1 VTTKAS
7 GGSGPTGGATGRGRV
22 RAVTER
28 ATVTPLEL
36 FFDLVFV
43 FALTQV
49 TALMADQ
56 PSGEGVLR
64 GMLIL
69 SVLWW
74 CWVGYAWLGN
84 VVRADEG
91 IIRIAMFGAMAAMFV
106 LALTIPESFDDLPGG
121 LPGPVVFAAGYFVV
135 RLAHLGLFLAISRHD
150 PGLRRQVLRFTPSVI
165 LGTGFLLIAS
175 QLNGSAQTAMWA
187 IALVADYLGTMLAGA
202 SGWRVNSARHF
213 AERHGLIIIVALG
226 ESIVSIGIGVTEL
239 PISWPIVVASGLG
252 LALCAGLWWSYF
264 DVAALDSEHALAAAD
279 GERRARMARDG
290 DSYLH
295 LPMIAGIILLSLGL
309 KKILGYV
316 GGDEGHSWAD
326 PLYGVPLVALYGGVA
341 LFLLAHVAFRWRT
354 TGIVEWPRLVA
365 VVVLLAVIPAVAS
378 LASLVTLAILAGLVA
393 AVVCFEAMRYA
404 EARDSIRHHE
414 HSEHTE

>member
-1 VTTKAS
+1 MQAI
-7 GGSGPTGGATGRGRV
+7 
-22 RAVTER
+22 TER

-56 PSGEGVLR
+56 PSAVGVVR

-91 IIRIAMFGAMAAMFV
+91 VIRLAMFGAMAAMFV
-106 LALTIPESFDDLPGG
+106 IALTIPESFDDLPGG
-121 LPGPVVFAAGYFVV
+121 LPGPVVFAVGYFVV
-135 RLAHLGLFLAISRHD
+135 RVAHLLLFLAVSRDD
-150 PGLRRQVLRFTPSVI
+150 PQLRRQVLRFAPSVV
-165 LGTGFLLIAS
+165 LGTSFLLIAS
-175 QLNGSAQTAMWA
+175 QLDGPAQTALWA
-187 IALVADYLGTMLAGA
+187 TALVTDYVGTMLAGA

-239 PISWPIVVASGLG
+239 PISWPIVVASALG
-252 LALCAGLWWSYF
+252 LALSAGLWWAYF

-279 GERRARMARDG
+279 GERRARLARDG
-290 DSYLH
+290 YSYLH

-309 KKILGYV
+309 KKVLGYV
-316 GGDEGHSWAD
+316 GGDDGHSWVD
-326 PLYGVPLVALYGGVA
+326 PLYGVPLAALYGGVA
-341 LFLLAHVAFRWRT
+341 LFLLAHIGFRLRT
-354 TGIVEWPRLVA
+354 TGVLEWPRLVA
-365 VVVLLAVIPAVAS
+365 VVLLLVAIPAVAA
-378 LASLVTLAILAGLVA
+378 LPSLVTLAVLTALVA
-393 AVVCFEAMRYA
+393 ALVCFETFRYA
-404 EARDSIRHHE
+404 EKRDKVRGHE
-414 HSEHTE
+414 DE

>member
-1 VTTKAS
+1 MTATAG
-7 GGSGPTGGATGRGRV
+7 GGSGRARMQ
-22 RAVTER
+22 AVTER

-91 IIRIAMFGAMAAMFV
+91 VIRLAMFGAMGAMFV

-121 LPGPVVFAAGYFVV
+121 LSGPVVFAAGYFVV
-135 RLAHLGLFLAISRHD
+135 RLAHLGLFLAISRGD
-150 PGLRRQVLRFTPSVI
+150 PVLRRQVLKFAPSVI
-165 LGTGFLLIAS
+165 LGTSFLLVAS
-175 QLNGSAQTAMWA
+175 QLEGVAQTAMWA
-187 IALVADYLGTMLAGA
+187 TALLADYVGTQLAGA
-202 SGWRVNSARHF
+202 SGWRVNSAGHF

-239 PISWPIVVASGLG
+239 PISWPIVFASALG
-252 LALCAGLWWSYF
+252 LTLSAGLWWAYF
-264 DVAALDSEHALAAAD
+264 DVASLHCEHALAAAD
-279 GERRARMARDG
+279 GEQRARLARDG
-290 DSYLH
+290 YSYLH
-295 LPMIAGIILLSLGL
+295 LPMIAGIILMSLGL
-309 KKILGYV
+309 KKVLGYV
-316 GGDEGHSWAD
+316 GGDDGHSWAD
-326 PLYGVPLVALYGGVA
+326 PLYGVPLFALYGGVA
-341 LFLLAHVAFRWRT
+341 LFLLGHIGFRLRI
-354 TGIVEWPRLVA
+354 TGIVESPRLITVGI
-365 VVVLLAVIPAVAS
+365 LLAAIPAVAA
-378 LASLVTLAILAGLVA
+378 LPSLVTLAVLTAVVA
-393 AVVCFEAMRYA
+393 ALVGFETLRYA
-404 EARDSIRHHE
+404 EERRRLRNHE
-414 HSEHTE
+414 VTGSTT

>member
-1 VTTKAS
+1 M
-7 GGSGPTGGATGRGRV
+7 

-28 ATVTPLEL
+28 ATVTRLEL

-56 PSGEGVLR
+56 PSAVGVLR

-91 IIRIAMFGAMAAMFV
+91 VIRLAMFGAMAAMFV
-106 LALTIPESFDDLPGG
+106 LALTIPESFDDLSGG

-135 RLAHLGLFLAISRHD
+135 RVAHLLLFLAISRND
-150 PGLRRQVLRFTPSVI
+150 PALRRQVLRFAPSVI
-165 LGTGFLLIAS
+165 LGTSFLLIAS
-175 QLNGSAQTAMWA
+175 QLDGPAQTAMWA
-187 IALVADYLGTMLAGA
+187 TALVADYLGTMLAGA
-202 SGWRVNSARHF
+202 SGWRVNSAGHF

-239 PISWPIVVASGLG
+239 PISWPIVFASALG
-252 LALCAGLWWSYF
+252 LALSAGLWWAYF
-264 DVAALDSEHALAAAD
+264 DVAALDSEHALAAAE
-279 GERRARMARDG
+279 GEKRARLARDG
-290 DSYLH
+290 YSYLH

-309 KKILGYV
+309 KKVLGYV
-316 GGDEGHSWAD
+316 GGDDGHSWVD
-326 PLYGVPLVALYGGVA
+326 PLYGVPLIALYGGVA
-341 LFLLAHVAFRWRT
+341 LFLLAHTGFRLRT
-354 TGIVEWPRLVA
+354 TGVVEWPRLVA
-365 VVVLLAVIPAVAS
+365 VLVLLAAMPAVAS
-378 LASLVTLAILAGLVA
+378 LPSLVTLAVLTALVA
-393 AVVCFEAMRYA
+393 ALVGFESLRYPEQRNRVRGHENTPTA
-404 EARDSIRHHE
+404 E
-414 HSEHTE
+414 

>member
-1 VTTKAS
+1 MTTTA
-7 GGSGPTGGATGRGRV
+7 GGGTGRARM

-28 ATVTPLEL
+28 ATVTRLEL

-91 IIRIAMFGAMAAMFV
+91 VIRLAMFGAMAAMFV

-135 RLAHLGLFLAISRHD
+135 RVAHLLLFLAISRND
-150 PGLRRQVLRFTPSVI
+150 PALRRQVLRFAPSVI
-165 LGTGFLLIAS
+165 LGTSFLLIAS
-175 QLNGSAQTAMWA
+175 QLDGPAQTAMWA
-187 IALVADYLGTMLAGA
+187 TALVADYLGTRLAGA
-202 SGWRVNSARHF
+202 SGWRVNSAGHF

-239 PISWPIVVASGLG
+239 PISWPIVFASALG
-252 LALCAGLWWSYF
+252 LALSAGLWWAYF
-264 DVAALDSEHALAAAD
+264 DVAALDSEHALAAAE
-279 GERRARMARDG
+279 GEKRARLARDG
-290 DSYLH
+290 YSYLH

-309 KKILGYV
+309 KKVLGYV
-316 GGDEGHSWAD
+316 GGDDGHSWVD
-326 PLYGVPLVALYGGVA
+326 PLYGVPLIALYGGVA
-341 LFLLAHVAFRWRT
+341 LFLLAHICFRLRT

-365 VVVLLAVIPAVAS
+365 VAVLLAVIPAVAN
-378 LASLVTLAILAGLVA
+378 LPSLVTLAALSVLVA
-393 AVVCFEAMRYA
+393 ALVGFETLRYA
-404 EARDSIRHHE
+404 EERNRLRHHE
-414 HSEHTE
+414 SSEPTETSE

>member
-1 VTTKAS
+1 MTTTA
-7 GGSGPTGGATGRGRV
+7 GGGTGRARMH
-22 RAVTER
+22 AVTER

-56 PSGEGVLR
+56 PSAVGVLR

-91 IIRIAMFGAMAAMFV
+91 VIRLAMFGAMAAMFV

-135 RLAHLGLFLAISRHD
+135 RVAHLLLFLAISRND
-150 PGLRRQVLRFTPSVI
+150 PALRRQVLRFAPSVI
-165 LGTGFLLIAS
+165 LGTSFLLIAS
-175 QLNGSAQTAMWA
+175 QLDGPAQTAMWA
-187 IALVADYLGTMLAGA
+187 TALVADYLGTMLAGA
-202 SGWRVNSARHF
+202 SGWRVNSAGHF

-239 PISWPIVVASGLG
+239 PISWPIVLASALG
-252 LALCAGLWWSYF
+252 LALSAGLWWAYF
-264 DVAALDSEHALAAAD
+264 DVAALDSEHALAAAE
-279 GERRARMARDG
+279 GEKRARLARDG
-290 DSYLH
+290 YSYLH

-309 KKILGYV
+309 KKVLGYV
-316 GGDEGHSWAD
+316 GGDDGHSWVD
-326 PLYGVPLVALYGGVA
+326 PLYGVPLIALYGGVA
-341 LFLLAHVAFRWRT
+341 LFLLAHTGFRLRT
-354 TGIVEWPRLVA
+354 TGVVEWPRLVA
-365 VVVLLAVIPAVAS
+365 VLVLLAAMPAVAS
-378 LASLVTLAILAGLVA
+378 LPSLVTLAVLTALVVA
-393 AVVCFEAMRYA
+393 LVGFESLRYPEQRNRVRGHEETPTA
-404 EARDSIRHHE
+404 E
-414 HSEHTE
+414 

>member
-1 VTTKAS
+1 MH
-7 GGSGPTGGATGRGRV
+7 
-22 RAVTER
+22 AVTER

-49 TALMADQ
+49 TALMAAQ
-56 PSGEGVLR
+56 PSAVGVLR

-91 IIRIAMFGAMAAMFV
+91 VIRLAMFGAMAAMFV

-135 RLAHLGLFLAISRHD
+135 RVAHLLLFLAISRND
-150 PGLRRQVLRFTPSVI
+150 PALRRQVLRFAPSVI
-165 LGTGFLLIAS
+165 LGTSFLLIAS
-175 QLNGSAQTAMWA
+175 QLDGPAQTAMWA
-187 IALVADYLGTMLAGA
+187 TALVADYLGTMLAGA
-202 SGWRVNSARHF
+202 SGWRVNSAGHF

-239 PISWPIVVASGLG
+239 PISWPIVFASALG
-252 LALCAGLWWSYF
+252 LALSAGLWWAYF
-264 DVAALDSEHALAAAD
+264 DVAALDSEHALAAAE
-279 GERRARMARDG
+279 GERRARLARDG
-290 DSYLH
+290 YSYLH

-309 KKILGYV
+309 KKVLGYV
-316 GGDEGHSWAD
+316 GGDDGHSWVD
-326 PLYGVPLVALYGGVA
+326 PLYGVPLIALYGGVA
-341 LFLLAHVAFRWRT
+341 LFLLAHTGFRLRT
-354 TGIVEWPRLVA
+354 TGVVEWPRLVA
-365 VVVLLAVIPAVAS
+365 VLVLLAAMPAVAS
-378 LASLVTLAILAGLVA
+378 LPSLVTLAVLTALVA
-393 AVVCFEAMRYA
+393 ALVGFESLRYPEQRNRVRGHEETPTA
-404 EARDSIRHHE
+404 E
-414 HSEHTE
+414 

>member
-1 VTTKAS
+1 MQAI
-7 GGSGPTGGATGRGRV
+7 
-22 RAVTER
+22 TER

-91 IIRIAMFGAMAAMFV
+91 VIRLAMFGAMAAMFV
-106 LALTIPESFDDLPGG
+106 LALTIPESFDDLTGG
-121 LPGPVVFAAGYFVV
+121 LPGPVVFAVGYFVV
-135 RLAHLGLFLAISRHD
+135 RAAHLLLFLAVSRDD
-150 PGLRRQVLRFTPSVI
+150 PGLRRQVLRFAPSVV
-165 LGTGFLLIAS
+165 LGTSFLLIAS
-175 QLNGSAQTAMWA
+175 QLDGVAQTALWA
-187 IALVADYLGTMLAGA
+187 TALVADYVGTMLAGA
-202 SGWRVNSARHF
+202 SGWRVNSAGHF
-213 AERHGLIIIVALG
+213 AERHGLIVIVALG

-239 PISWPIVVASGLG
+239 PISWPIVIASALG
-252 LALCAGLWWSYF
+252 LALSAGLWWAYF

-279 GERRARMARDG
+279 GEKRARLARDG
-290 DSYLH
+290 YSYLH

-309 KKILGYV
+309 KKVLGYV
-316 GGDEGHSWAD
+316 GGDDGHSWAD
-326 PLYGVPLVALYGGVA
+326 PLYGVPLAALYGGVA
-341 LFLLAHVAFRWRT
+341 LFLLAHIGFRLRT

-365 VVVLLAVIPAVAS
+365 VLLLLAAIPAVVA
-378 LASLVTLAILAGLVA
+378 LPSLVTLAVLTALVA
-393 AVVCFEAMRYA
+393 ALVCFETLRYGDK
-404 EARDSIRHHE
+404 RDKVRGNADSPDPR
-414 HSEHTE
+414 

>member
-1 VTTKAS
+1 M
-7 GGSGPTGGATGRGRV
+7 

-28 ATVTPLEL
+28 ATVTRLEL

-91 IIRIAMFGAMAAMFV
+91 VIRLAMFGAMAAMFV

-135 RLAHLGLFLAISRHD
+135 RVAHLLLFLAISRND
-150 PGLRRQVLRFTPSVI
+150 PALRRQVLRFAPSVI
-165 LGTGFLLIAS
+165 LGTSFLLIAS
-175 QLNGSAQTAMWA
+175 QLDGPAQTAMWA
-187 IALVADYLGTMLAGA
+187 TALVADYLGTRLAGA
-202 SGWRVNSARHF
+202 SGWRVNSAGHF

-239 PISWPIVVASGLG
+239 PISWPIVFAAALG
-252 LALCAGLWWSYF
+252 LALSAGLWWAYF
-264 DVAALDSEHALAAAD
+264 DVAALDSEHALAAAE
-279 GERRARMARDG
+279 GEKRARLARDG
-290 DSYLH
+290 YSYLH

-309 KKILGYV
+309 KKVLGYV
-316 GGDEGHSWAD
+316 GGDDGHSWVD
-326 PLYGVPLVALYGGVA
+326 PLYGVPLIALYGGVA
-341 LFLLAHVAFRWRT
+341 LFLLAHTGFRLRT
-354 TGIVEWPRLVA
+354 TGVVEWPRLVA
-365 VVVLLAVIPAVAS
+365 VLVLLAAMPAVAS
-378 LASLVTLAILAGLVA
+378 LPSLVTLAVLTALVA
-393 AVVCFEAMRYA
+393 ALVGFESLRYPEQRNRVRAHEETPTA
-404 EARDSIRHHE
+404 E
-414 HSEHTE
+414 

>member
-1 VTTKAS
+1 MTTTA
-7 GGSGPTGGATGRGRV
+7 GGGTGRARM

-28 ATVTPLEL
+28 ATVTRLEL

-91 IIRIAMFGAMAAMFV
+91 VIRLAMFGAMAAMFV
-106 LALTIPESFDDLPGG
+106 LALSIPESFDDLPGG

-135 RLAHLGLFLAISRHD
+135 RVAHLLLFLAISRND
-150 PGLRRQVLRFTPSVI
+150 PALRRQVLRFAPSVI
-165 LGTGFLLIAS
+165 LGTSFLLIAS
-175 QLNGSAQTAMWA
+175 QLDGPAQTAMWA
-187 IALVADYLGTMLAGA
+187 TALVADYLGTRLAGA
-202 SGWRVNSARHF
+202 SGWRVNSAEHF

-239 PISWPIVVASGLG
+239 PISWPIVFASALG
-252 LALCAGLWWSYF
+252 LALSAGLWWAYF
-264 DVAALDSEHALAAAD
+264 DVAALDSEHALAAAE
-279 GERRARMARDG
+279 GEKRARLARDG
-290 DSYLH
+290 YSYLH

-309 KKILGYV
+309 KKVLGYV
-316 GGDEGHSWAD
+316 GGDDGHSWVD
-326 PLYGVPLVALYGGVA
+326 PLYGVPLIALYGGVA
-341 LFLLAHVAFRWRT
+341 LFLLAHTGFRLRT
-354 TGIVEWPRLVA
+354 TGVVEWPRLVA
-365 VVVLLAVIPAVAS
+365 VLVLLAAMPAVAS
-378 LASLVTLAILAGLVA
+378 LPSLVTLAVLTALVA
-393 AVVCFEAMRYA
+393 ALVGFESLRYPEQRNRVRGHEETPTA
-404 EARDSIRHHE
+404 E
-414 HSEHTE
+414 

>member
-1 VTTKAS
+1 MH
-7 GGSGPTGGATGRGRV
+7 
-22 RAVTER
+22 AVTER

-56 PSGEGVLR
+56 PSAVGVLR

-91 IIRIAMFGAMAAMFV
+91 VIRLAMFGAMAAMFV

-135 RLAHLGLFLAISRHD
+135 RVAHLLLFLAISRND
-150 PGLRRQVLRFTPSVI
+150 PALRRQVLRFAPSVI
-165 LGTGFLLIAS
+165 LGTSFLLIAS
-175 QLNGSAQTAMWA
+175 QLDGPAQTAMWA
-187 IALVADYLGTMLAGA
+187 TALVADYLGTMLAGA
-202 SGWRVNSARHF
+202 SGWRVNSAGHF

-239 PISWPIVVASGLG
+239 PISWPIVLASALG
-252 LALCAGLWWSYF
+252 LALSAGLWWAYF
-264 DVAALDSEHALAAAD
+264 DVAALDSEHALAAAE
-279 GERRARMARDG
+279 GEKRARLARDG
-290 DSYLH
+290 YSYLH

-309 KKILGYV
+309 KKVLGYV
-316 GGDEGHSWAD
+316 GGDDGHSWVD
-326 PLYGVPLVALYGGVA
+326 PLYGVPLIALYGGVA
-341 LFLLAHVAFRWRT
+341 LFLLAHTGFRLRT
-354 TGIVEWPRLVA
+354 TGVVEWPRLVA
-365 VVVLLAVIPAVAS
+365 VLVLLAAMPAVAS
-378 LASLVTLAILAGLVA
+378 LPSLVTLAVLTALVA
-393 AVVCFEAMRYA
+393 ALVGFESLRYPGQRNRVRGHEETPTA
-404 EARDSIRHHE
+404 E
-414 HSEHTE
+414 

>member
-1 VTTKAS
+1 VQ
-7 GGSGPTGGATGRGRV
+7 
-22 RAVTER
+22 AVTER

-69 SVLWW
+69 AVLWW

-91 IIRIAMFGAMAAMFV
+91 VIRLAMFGAMAAMFII
-106 LALTIPESFDDLPGG
+106 ALSIPESFDDLPGG

-135 RLAHLGLFLAISRHD
+135 RVAHLCLFLSISRGD
-150 PGLRRQVLRFTPSVI
+150 PALRRQVLRFAPSVI
-165 LGTGFLLIAS
+165 LGTSFLLIAS
-175 QLNGSAQTAMWA
+175 QLDGPAQTAMWGV
-187 IALVADYLGTMLAGA
+187 ALLADYLGTMLAGA

-226 ESIVSIGIGVTEL
+226 ESIVSIGIGVAEL
-239 PISWPIVVASGLG
+239 PISWPIVLASALG
-252 LALCAGLWWSYF
+252 LALSAGLWWAYF

-279 GERRARMARDG
+279 GEQRARLARDG
-290 DSYLH
+290 YSYLH

-309 KKILGYV
+309 KKVLGYV
-316 GGDEGHSWAD
+316 GGDDGHTWAD

-341 LFLLAHVAFRWRT
+341 LFLLAHVGFRLRT
-354 TGIVEWPRLVA
+354 TGAVEWPRLVA
-365 VVVLLAVIPAVAS
+365 VLIVLAAIPAVAN
-378 LASLVTLAILAGLVA
+378 LASLVTLAVLTALVA
-393 AVVCFEAMRYA
+393 TLVGFETLRYA
-404 EARDSIRHHE
+404 EARDKVRNHE
-414 HSEHTE
+414 GDHAGT

>member
-1 VTTKAS
+1 MTTTA
-7 GGSGPTGGATGRGRV
+7 GGGTGRARMH
-22 RAVTER
+22 AVTER

-49 TALMADQ
+49 TALMAAQ
-56 PSGEGVLR
+56 PSAVGVLR

-91 IIRIAMFGAMAAMFV
+91 VIRLAMFGAMAAMFV

-135 RLAHLGLFLAISRHD
+135 RVAHLLLFLAISRND
-150 PGLRRQVLRFTPSVI
+150 PALRRQVLRFAPSVI
-165 LGTGFLLIAS
+165 LGTSFLLIAS
-175 QLNGSAQTAMWA
+175 QLDGPAQTAMWA
-187 IALVADYLGTMLAGA
+187 TALVADYLGTMLAGA
-202 SGWRVNSARHF
+202 SGWRVNSAGHF

-239 PISWPIVVASGLG
+239 PISWPIVFASALG
-252 LALCAGLWWSYF
+252 LALSAGLWWAYF
-264 DVAALDSEHALAAAD
+264 DVAALDSEHALAAAE
-279 GERRARMARDG
+279 GERRARLARDG
-290 DSYLH
+290 YSYLH

-309 KKILGYV
+309 KKVLGYV
-316 GGDEGHSWAD
+316 GGDDGHSWVD
-326 PLYGVPLVALYGGVA
+326 PLYGVPLIALYGGVA
-341 LFLLAHVAFRWRT
+341 LFLLAHTGFRLRT
-354 TGIVEWPRLVA
+354 TGVVEWPRLVA
-365 VVVLLAVIPAVAS
+365 VLVLLAAMPAVAS
-378 LASLVTLAILAGLVA
+378 LPSLVTLAVLTALVA
-393 AVVCFEAMRYA
+393 ALVGFESLRYPEQRNRVRGHEETPTA
-404 EARDSIRHHE
+404 E
-414 HSEHTE
+414 

>member
-1 VTTKAS
+1 M
-7 GGSGPTGGATGRGRV
+7 

-28 ATVTPLEL
+28 ATVTRLEL

-56 PSGEGVLR
+56 PSAVGVLR

-91 IIRIAMFGAMAAMFV
+91 VIRLAMFGAMAAMFV

-135 RLAHLGLFLAISRHD
+135 RVAHLLLFLAISRND
-150 PGLRRQVLRFTPSVI
+150 PALRRQVLRFAPSVI
-165 LGTGFLLIAS
+165 LGTSFLLIAS
-175 QLNGSAQTAMWA
+175 QLDGPAQTAMWA
-187 IALVADYLGTMLAGA
+187 TALVADYLGTRLAGA
-202 SGWRVNSARHF
+202 SGWRVNSAGHF

-239 PISWPIVVASGLG
+239 PISWPIVFASALG
-252 LALCAGLWWSYF
+252 LALSAGLWWAYF
-264 DVAALDSEHALAAAD
+264 DVAALDSEHALAAAE
-279 GERRARMARDG
+279 GEKRARLARDG
-290 DSYLH
+290 YSYLH

-309 KKILGYV
+309 KKVLGYV
-316 GGDEGHSWAD
+316 GGDDGHSWVD
-326 PLYGVPLVALYGGVA
+326 PLYGVPLIALYGGVA
-341 LFLLAHVAFRWRT
+341 LFLLAHTGFRLRT
-354 TGIVEWPRLVA
+354 TGVVEWPRLVA
-365 VVVLLAVIPAVAS
+365 VLVLLAAMPAVAS
-378 LASLVTLAILAGLVA
+378 LPSLVTLAVLTALVA
-393 AVVCFEAMRYA
+393 ALVGFESLRYPEQRNRVRAHEETPTA
-404 EARDSIRHHE
+404 E
-414 HSEHTE
+414 

>member
-1 VTTKAS
+1 MTTTA
-7 GGSGPTGGATGRGRV
+7 GGGTGRARM

-28 ATVTPLEL
+28 ATVTRLEL

-91 IIRIAMFGAMAAMFV
+91 VIRLAMFGAMAAMFV
-106 LALTIPESFDDLPGG
+106 LALSIPESFDDLPGG

-135 RLAHLGLFLAISRHD
+135 RVAHLLLFLAISRND
-150 PGLRRQVLRFTPSVI
+150 PALRRQVLRFAPSVI
-165 LGTGFLLIAS
+165 LGTSFLLIAS
-175 QLNGSAQTAMWA
+175 QLDGPAQTAMWA
-187 IALVADYLGTMLAGA
+187 TALVADYLGTRLAGA
-202 SGWRVNSARHF
+202 SGWRVNSAGHF

-239 PISWPIVVASGLG
+239 PISWPIVFASALG
-252 LALCAGLWWSYF
+252 LALSAGLWWAYF
-264 DVAALDSEHALAAAD
+264 DVAALDSEHALAAAE
-279 GERRARMARDG
+279 GEKRARLARDG
-290 DSYLH
+290 YSYLH

-309 KKILGYV
+309 KKVLGYV
-316 GGDEGHSWAD
+316 GGDDGHSWVD
-326 PLYGVPLVALYGGVA
+326 PLYGVPLIALYGGVA
-341 LFLLAHVAFRWRT
+341 LFLLAHICFRLRT

-365 VVVLLAVIPAVAS
+365 VAVLLAVIPAVAN
-378 LASLVTLAILAGLVA
+378 LPSLVTLAALSVLVA
-393 AVVCFEAMRYA
+393 ALVGFETLRYA
-404 EARDSIRHHE
+404 EERNRLRHHE
-414 HSEHTE
+414 SSEPTETSE

>member
-1 VTTKAS
+1 MQAI
-7 GGSGPTGGATGRGRV
+7 
-22 RAVTER
+22 TER

-56 PSGEGVLR
+56 PSAVGVVR

-91 IIRIAMFGAMAAMFV
+91 VIRLAMFGAMAAMFV
-106 LALTIPESFDDLPGG
+106 IALTIPESFDDLPGG
-121 LPGPVVFAAGYFVV
+121 LPGPVVFAVGYFVV
-135 RLAHLGLFLAISRHD
+135 RVAHLLLFLAVSRD
-150 PGLRRQVLRFTPSVI
+150 NPQLRRQVLRFAPSVV
-165 LGTGFLLIAS
+165 LGTSFLLIAS
-175 QLNGSAQTAMWA
+175 QLDGPAQTALWA
-187 IALVADYLGTMLAGA
+187 TALVADYVGTMLAGA
-202 SGWRVNSARHF
+202 SGWRVNSAGHF

-239 PISWPIVVASGLG
+239 PISWPIVVASALG
-252 LALCAGLWWSYF
+252 LALSAGLWWAYF

-279 GERRARMARDG
+279 GERRARLARDG
-290 DSYLH
+290 YSYLH

-309 KKILGYV
+309 KKVLGYV
-316 GGDEGHSWAD
+316 GGDDGHSWVD
-326 PLYGVPLVALYGGVA
+326 PLYGVPLAALYGGVA
-341 LFLLAHVAFRWRT
+341 LFLLAHIGFRLRT
-354 TGIVEWPRLVA
+354 TGVVEWPRLVA
-365 VVVLLAVIPAVAS
+365 VVLLLVAIPAVAA
-378 LASLVTLAILAGLVA
+378 LPSLVTLAVLTALVA
-393 AVVCFEAMRYA
+393 ALVCFETFRYA
-404 EARDSIRHHE
+404 EKRDKVRGHE
-414 HSEHTE
+414 DE

>member
-1 VTTKAS
+1 MQAI
-7 GGSGPTGGATGRGRV
+7 
-22 RAVTER
+22 TER

-56 PSGEGVLR
+56 PSAVGVVR

-91 IIRIAMFGAMAAMFV
+91 VIRLAMFGAMAAMFV
-106 LALTIPESFDDLPGG
+106 IALTIPESFDDLPGG
-121 LPGPVVFAAGYFVV
+121 LPGPVVFAVGYFVV
-135 RLAHLGLFLAISRHD
+135 RVAHLLLFLAVSRDD
-150 PGLRRQVLRFTPSVI
+150 PQLRRQVLRFAPSVV
-165 LGTGFLLIAS
+165 LGTSFLLIAS
-175 QLNGSAQTAMWA
+175 QLDGPAQTALWA
-187 IALVADYLGTMLAGA
+187 TALVADYVGTMLAGA

-239 PISWPIVVASGLG
+239 PISWPIVVASALG
-252 LALCAGLWWSYF
+252 LALSAGLWWAYF

-279 GERRARMARDG
+279 GERRARLARDG
-290 DSYLH
+290 YSYLH

-309 KKILGYV
+309 KKVLGYV
-316 GGDEGHSWAD
+316 GGDDGHSWVD
-326 PLYGVPLVALYGGVA
+326 PLYGVPLAALYGGVA
-341 LFLLAHVAFRWRT
+341 LFLLAHIGFRLRT
-354 TGIVEWPRLVA
+354 TGVLEWPRLVA
-365 VVVLLAVIPAVAS
+365 VVLLLVAIPAVAA
-378 LASLVTLAILAGLVA
+378 LPSLVTLAVLTALVA
-393 AVVCFEAMRYA
+393 ALVCFETFRYA
-404 EARDSIRHHE
+404 EKRDKVRGHE
-414 HSEHTE
+414 DE

>member
-1 VTTKAS
+1 MTTTA
-7 GGSGPTGGATGRGRV
+7 GRGTGRARMQ
-22 RAVTER
+22 AITER

-56 PSGEGVLR
+56 PSAVGVVR

-91 IIRIAMFGAMAAMFV
+91 VIRLAMFGAMAAMFV
-106 LALTIPESFDDLPGG
+106 IALTIPESFDDLPGG
-121 LPGPVVFAAGYFVV
+121 LPGPVVFAVGYFVV
-135 RLAHLGLFLAISRHD
+135 RVAHLLLFLAVSRDD
-150 PGLRRQVLRFTPSVI
+150 PQLRRQVLRFAPSVV
-165 LGTGFLLIAS
+165 LGTSFLLIAS
-175 QLNGSAQTAMWA
+175 QLDGPAQTALWA
-187 IALVADYLGTMLAGA
+187 TALVADYVGTMLAGA

-213 AERHGLIIIVALG
+213 SERHGLIIIVALG

-239 PISWPIVVASGLG
+239 PISWPIVVASALG
-252 LALCAGLWWSYF
+252 LALSAGLWWAYF

-279 GERRARMARDG
+279 GERRARLARDG
-290 DSYLH
+290 YSYLH

-309 KKILGYV
+309 KKVLGYV
-316 GGDEGHSWAD
+316 GGDDGHSWVD
-326 PLYGVPLVALYGGVA
+326 PLYGVPLAALYGGVA
-341 LFLLAHVAFRWRT
+341 LFLLAHIGFRLRT
-354 TGIVEWPRLVA
+354 TGVLEWPRLVA
-365 VVVLLAVIPAVAS
+365 VVLLLVAIPAVAA
-378 LASLVTLAILAGLVA
+378 LPSLVTLAVLTALVA
-393 AVVCFEAMRYA
+393 ALVCFETFRYA
-404 EARDSIRHHE
+404 EKRDKVRGHE
-414 HSEHTE
+414 DE

>member
-1 VTTKAS
+1 M
-7 GGSGPTGGATGRGRV
+7 

-28 ATVTPLEL
+28 ATVTRLEL

-91 IIRIAMFGAMAAMFV
+91 VIRLAMFGAMAAMFV
-106 LALTIPESFDDLPGG
+106 LALSIPESFDDLPGG

-135 RLAHLGLFLAISRHD
+135 RVAHLLLFLAISRND
-150 PGLRRQVLRFTPSVI
+150 PALRRQVLRFAPSVI
-165 LGTGFLLIAS
+165 LGTSFLLIAS
-175 QLNGSAQTAMWA
+175 QLDGPAQTAMWA
-187 IALVADYLGTMLAGA
+187 TALVADYLGTMLAGA
-202 SGWRVNSARHF
+202 SGWRVNSAGHF

-239 PISWPIVVASGLG
+239 PISWPIVFASALG
-252 LALCAGLWWSYF
+252 LALSAGLWWAYF
-264 DVAALDSEHALAAAD
+264 DVAAMDSEHALAAAE
-279 GERRARMARDG
+279 GEKRARLARDG
-290 DSYLH
+290 YSYLH

-309 KKILGYV
+309 KKVLGYV
-316 GGDEGHSWAD
+316 GGDDGHSWVD
-326 PLYGVPLVALYGGVA
+326 PLYGVPLIALYGGVA
-341 LFLLAHVAFRWRT
+341 LFLLAHICFRLRT

-365 VVVLLAVIPAVAS
+365 VAVLLAVIPAVAN
-378 LASLVTLAILAGLVA
+378 LPSLVTLAALSVLVA
-393 AVVCFEAMRYA
+393 ALVGFETLRYA
-404 EARDSIRHHE
+404 EERNRLRHHE
-414 HSEHTE
+414 SSEPTETSE

>member
-1 VTTKAS
+1 M
-7 GGSGPTGGATGRGRV
+7 

-28 ATVTPLEL
+28 ATVTRLEL

-91 IIRIAMFGAMAAMFV
+91 VIRLAMFGAMAAMFV
-106 LALTIPESFDDLPGG
+106 LALSIPESFDDLPGG

-135 RLAHLGLFLAISRHD
+135 RVAHLLLFLAISRND
-150 PGLRRQVLRFTPSVI
+150 PALRRQVLRFAPSVI
-165 LGTGFLLIAS
+165 LGTSFLLIAS
-175 QLNGSAQTAMWA
+175 QLDGPAQTAMWA
-187 IALVADYLGTMLAGA
+187 TALVADYLGTMLAGA
-202 SGWRVNSARHF
+202 SGWRVNSAGHF

-239 PISWPIVVASGLG
+239 PISWPIVFASALG
-252 LALCAGLWWSYF
+252 LALSAGLWWAYF
-264 DVAALDSEHALAAAD
+264 DVAALDSEHALAAAE
-279 GERRARMARDG
+279 GEKRARLARDG
-290 DSYLH
+290 YSYLH

-309 KKILGYV
+309 KKVLGYV
-316 GGDEGHSWAD
+316 GGDDGHSWVD
-326 PLYGVPLVALYGGVA
+326 PLYGVPLIALYGGVA
-341 LFLLAHVAFRWRT
+341 LFLLAHICFRLRT

-365 VVVLLAVIPAVAS
+365 VAVLLAVIPAVAN
-378 LASLVTLAILAGLVA
+378 LPSLVTLAALSVLVA
-393 AVVCFEAMRYA
+393 ALVGFETLRYA
-404 EARDSIRHHE
+404 EERNRLRHHE
-414 HSEHTE
+414 SSEPTETSE

>member
-1 VTTKAS
+1 MQAI
-7 GGSGPTGGATGRGRV
+7 
-22 RAVTER
+22 TER

-91 IIRIAMFGAMAAMFV
+91 VIRLAMFGAMAAMFV
-106 LALTIPESFDDLPGG
+106 LALTIPESFDDLTGG
-121 LPGPVVFAAGYFVV
+121 LPGPVVFAVGYFVV
-135 RLAHLGLFLAISRHD
+135 RAAHLLLFLAVSRDD
-150 PGLRRQVLRFTPSVI
+150 PGLRRQVLRFAPSVV
-165 LGTGFLLIAS
+165 LGTSFLLIAS
-175 QLNGSAQTAMWA
+175 QLDGVAQTALWA
-187 IALVADYLGTMLAGA
+187 TALVADYVGTMLAGA
-202 SGWRVNSARHF
+202 SGWRVNSAGHF
-213 AERHGLIIIVALG
+213 AERHGLIVIVALG

-239 PISWPIVVASGLG
+239 PISWPIVIASALG
-252 LALCAGLWWSYF
+252 LALSAGLWWAYF

-279 GERRARMARDG
+279 GEKRARLARDG
-290 DSYLH
+290 YSYLH

-309 KKILGYV
+309 KKVLGYV
-316 GGDEGHSWAD
+316 GGDGGHSWAD
-326 PLYGVPLVALYGGVA
+326 PLYGVPLAALYGGVA
-341 LFLLAHVAFRWRT
+341 LFLLAHIGFRLRT

-365 VVVLLAVIPAVAS
+365 VLLLLAAIPAVVA
-378 LASLVTLAILAGLVA
+378 LPSLVTLAVLTALVA
-393 AVVCFEAMRYA
+393 ALVCFETLRYGDK
-404 EARDSIRHHE
+404 RDKVRGNADSPDPR
-414 HSEHTE
+414 

>member
-1 VTTKAS
+1 M
-7 GGSGPTGGATGRGRV
+7 

-28 ATVTPLEL
+28 ATVTRLEL

-91 IIRIAMFGAMAAMFV
+91 VIRLAMFGAMAAMFV
-106 LALTIPESFDDLPGG
+106 LALSIPESFDDLPGG

-135 RLAHLGLFLAISRHD
+135 RVAHLLLFLAISRND
-150 PGLRRQVLRFTPSVI
+150 PALRRQVLRFAPSVI
-165 LGTGFLLIAS
+165 LGTSFLLIAS
-175 QLNGSAQTAMWA
+175 QLDGPAQTAMWA
-187 IALVADYLGTMLAGA
+187 TALVADYLGTRLAGA
-202 SGWRVNSARHF
+202 SGWRVNSAGHF

-239 PISWPIVVASGLG
+239 PISWPIVFASALG
-252 LALCAGLWWSYF
+252 LALSAGLWWAYF
-264 DVAALDSEHALAAAD
+264 DVAALDSEHALAAAE
-279 GERRARMARDG
+279 GEKRARLARDG
-290 DSYLH
+290 YSYLH

-309 KKILGYV
+309 KKVLGYV
-316 GGDEGHSWAD
+316 GGDDGHSWVD
-326 PLYGVPLVALYGGVA
+326 PLYGVPLIALYGGVA
-341 LFLLAHVAFRWRT
+341 LFLLAHICFRLRT

-365 VVVLLAVIPAVAS
+365 VAVLLAVIPAVAN
-378 LASLVTLAILAGLVA
+378 LPSLVTLAALSVLVA
-393 AVVCFEAMRYA
+393 ALVGFETLRYA
-404 EARDSIRHHE
+404 EERNRLRHHE
-414 HSEHTE
+414 SSEPTETSE

>member
-1 VTTKAS
+1 MTTTA
-7 GGSGPTGGATGRGRV
+7 GGGTGRARM

-28 ATVTPLEL
+28 ATVTRLEL

-91 IIRIAMFGAMAAMFV
+91 VIRLAMFGAMAALFV

-135 RLAHLGLFLAISRHD
+135 RVAHLLLFLAISRND
-150 PGLRRQVLRFTPSVI
+150 PALRRQVLRFAPSVI
-165 LGTGFLLIAS
+165 LGTSFLLIAS
-175 QLNGSAQTAMWA
+175 QLDGPAQTAMWA
-187 IALVADYLGTMLAGA
+187 TALVADYLGTMLAGA
-202 SGWRVNSARHF
+202 SGWRVNSAGHF

-239 PISWPIVVASGLG
+239 PISWPIVFASALG
-252 LALCAGLWWSYF
+252 LALSAGLWWAYF
-264 DVAALDSEHALAAAD
+264 DVAALDSEHALAAAE
-279 GERRARMARDG
+279 GEKRARLARDG
-290 DSYLH
+290 YSYLH

-309 KKILGYV
+309 KKVLGYV
-316 GGDEGHSWAD
+316 GGDDGHSWVD
-326 PLYGVPLVALYGGVA
+326 PLYGVPLIALYGGVA
-341 LFLLAHVAFRWRT
+341 LFLLAHTGFRLRT
-354 TGIVEWPRLVA
+354 TGVVEWPRLVA
-365 VVVLLAVIPAVAS
+365 VLVLLAAMPAVAS
-378 LASLVTLAILAGLVA
+378 LPSLVTLAVLTALVA
-393 AVVCFEAMRYA
+393 ALVGFESLRYPEQRNRVRAHEETPTA
-404 EARDSIRHHE
+404 E
-414 HSEHTE
+414 

>member
-1 VTTKAS
+1 MQAI
-7 GGSGPTGGATGRGRV
+7 
-22 RAVTER
+22 TER

-56 PSGEGVLR
+56 PSAVGVVR

-91 IIRIAMFGAMAAMFV
+91 AIRLAMFGAMAAMFV
-106 LALTIPESFDDLPGG
+106 IALTIPESFDDLPGG
-121 LPGPVVFAAGYFVV
+121 LPGPVVFAVGYFVV
-135 RLAHLGLFLAISRHD
+135 RVAHLLLFLAVSRDD
-150 PGLRRQVLRFTPSVI
+150 PQLRRQVLRFAPSVV
-165 LGTGFLLIAS
+165 LGTSFLLIAS
-175 QLNGSAQTAMWA
+175 QLDGPAQTALWA
-187 IALVADYLGTMLAGA
+187 TALVTDYVGTMLAGA

-239 PISWPIVVASGLG
+239 PISWPIVVASALG
-252 LALCAGLWWSYF
+252 LALSAGLWWAYF

-279 GERRARMARDG
+279 GERRARLARDG
-290 DSYLH
+290 YSYLH

-309 KKILGYV
+309 KKVLGYV
-316 GGDEGHSWAD
+316 GGDDGHSWVD
-326 PLYGVPLVALYGGVA
+326 PLYGVPLAALYGGVA
-341 LFLLAHVAFRWRT
+341 LFLLAHIGFRLRT
-354 TGIVEWPRLVA
+354 TGVLEWPRLVA
-365 VVVLLAVIPAVAS
+365 VVLLLVAIPAVAA
-378 LASLVTLAILAGLVA
+378 LPSLVTLAVLTALVA
-393 AVVCFEAMRYA
+393 ALVCFETFRYA
-404 EARDSIRHHE
+404 EKRDKVRGHE
-414 HSEHTE
+414 DE

>member
-1 VTTKAS
+1 M
-7 GGSGPTGGATGRGRV
+7 

-28 ATVTPLEL
+28 ATVTRLEL

-91 IIRIAMFGAMAAMFV
+91 VIRLAMFGAMAAMFV
-106 LALTIPESFDDLPGG
+106 LALSIPESFDDLPGG

-135 RLAHLGLFLAISRHD
+135 RVAHLLLFLAISRND
-150 PGLRRQVLRFTPSVI
+150 PALRRQVLRFAPSVI
-165 LGTGFLLIAS
+165 LGTSFLLIAS
-175 QLNGSAQTAMWA
+175 QLDGPAQTAMWA
-187 IALVADYLGTMLAGA
+187 TALVADYLGTRLAGA
-202 SGWRVNSARHF
+202 SGWRVNSAEHF

-239 PISWPIVVASGLG
+239 PISWPIVFASALG
-252 LALCAGLWWSYF
+252 LALSAGLWWAYF
-264 DVAALDSEHALAAAD
+264 DVAALDSEHALAAAE
-279 GERRARMARDG
+279 GEKRARLARDG
-290 DSYLH
+290 YSYLH

-309 KKILGYV
+309 KKVLGYV
-316 GGDEGHSWAD
+316 GGDDGHSWVD
-326 PLYGVPLVALYGGVA
+326 PLYGVPLIALYGGVA
-341 LFLLAHVAFRWRT
+341 LFLLAHICFRLRT

-365 VVVLLAVIPAVAS
+365 VAVLLAVIPAVAN
-378 LASLVTLAILAGLVA
+378 LPSLVTLAALSVLVA
-393 AVVCFEAMRYA
+393 ALVGFETLRYA
-404 EARDSIRHHE
+404 EERNRLRHHE
-414 HSEHTE
+414 SSEPTETSE

>member
-1 VTTKAS
+1 MTTTA
-7 GGSGPTGGATGRGRV
+7 GGGTGRARM

-28 ATVTPLEL
+28 ATVTRLEL

-91 IIRIAMFGAMAAMFV
+91 VIRLAMFGAMAAMFV
-106 LALTIPESFDDLPGG
+106 LALSIPESFDDLPGG

-135 RLAHLGLFLAISRHD
+135 RVAHLLLFLAISRND
-150 PGLRRQVLRFTPSVI
+150 PALRRQVLRFAPSVI
-165 LGTGFLLIAS
+165 LGTSFLLIAS
-175 QLNGSAQTAMWA
+175 QLDGPAQTAMWA
-187 IALVADYLGTMLAGA
+187 TALVADYLGTRLAGA
-202 SGWRVNSARHF
+202 SGWRVNSAGHF

-239 PISWPIVVASGLG
+239 PISWPIVFASALG
-252 LALCAGLWWSYF
+252 LALSAGLWWAYF
-264 DVAALDSEHALAAAD
+264 DVAALDSEHALAAAE
-279 GERRARMARDG
+279 GEKRARLARDG
-290 DSYLH
+290 YSYLH

-309 KKILGYV
+309 KKVLGYV
-316 GGDEGHSWAD
+316 GGDDGHSWVD
-326 PLYGVPLVALYGGVA
+326 PLYGVPLIALYGGVA
-341 LFLLAHVAFRWRT
+341 LFLLAHTGFRLRT
-354 TGIVEWPRLVA
+354 TGVVEWPRLVA
-365 VVVLLAVIPAVAS
+365 VLVLLAAMPAVAS
-378 LASLVTLAILAGLVA
+378 LPSLVTLAVLTALVA
-393 AVVCFEAMRYA
+393 ALVGFESLRYPEQRNRVRGHEETPTA
-404 EARDSIRHHE
+404 E
-414 HSEHTE
+414 

>member
-1 VTTKAS
+1 MTTTA
-7 GGSGPTGGATGRGRV
+7 GEGTGRARMH
-22 RAVTER
+22 AVTER

-56 PSGEGVLR
+56 PSAVGVLR

-91 IIRIAMFGAMAAMFV
+91 VIRLAMFGAMAAMFV

-135 RLAHLGLFLAISRHD
+135 RVAHLLLFLAISRND
-150 PGLRRQVLRFTPSVI
+150 PALRRQVLRFAPSVI
-165 LGTGFLLIAS
+165 LGTSFLLIAS
-175 QLNGSAQTAMWA
+175 QLDGPAQTAMWA
-187 IALVADYLGTMLAGA
+187 TALVADYLGTMLAGA
-202 SGWRVNSARHF
+202 SGWRVNSAGHF

-239 PISWPIVVASGLG
+239 PISWPIVFASALG
-252 LALCAGLWWSYF
+252 LALSAGLWWAYF
-264 DVAALDSEHALAAAD
+264 DVAALDSEHALAAAE
-279 GERRARMARDG
+279 GEKRARLARDG
-290 DSYLH
+290 YSYLH

-309 KKILGYV
+309 KKVLGYV
-316 GGDEGHSWAD
+316 GGDDGHSWVD
-326 PLYGVPLVALYGGVA
+326 PLYGVPLIALYGGVA
-341 LFLLAHVAFRWRT
+341 LFLLAHTGFRLRT
-354 TGIVEWPRLVA
+354 TGVVEWPRLVA
-365 VVVLLAVIPAVAS
+365 VLVLLAAMPAVAS
-378 LASLVTLAILAGLVA
+378 LPSLVTLAVLTALVVA
-393 AVVCFEAMRYA
+393 LVGFESLRYA
-404 EARDSIRHHE
+404 EQRETVRRGGEGSPA
-414 HSEHTE
+414 TE

>member
-1 VTTKAS
+1 M
-7 GGSGPTGGATGRGRV
+7 
-22 RAVTER
+22 TER

-91 IIRIAMFGAMAAMFV
+91 IIRLAMFGAMAAMFV

-121 LPGPVVFAAGYFVV
+121 LSGPVVFAAGYFVV
-135 RLAHLGLFLAISRHD
+135 RLAHLGWFLAISRGD
-150 PGLRRQVLRFTPSVI
+150 PVLRRQVLRFAPSVI
-165 LGTGFLLIAS
+165 LGTSILLVAS
-175 QLNGSAQTAMWA
+175 QLDGPLQTAMWA
-187 IALVADYLGTMLAGA
+187 AALAADYVGTQLAGA

-213 AERHGLIIIVALG
+213 SERHGLIIIVALG

-239 PISWPIVVASGLG
+239 PISWPIVFASVLG
-252 LALCAGLWWSYF
+252 LALSAGLWWSYF
-264 DVAALDSEHALAAAD
+264 DVASLHCEHALAAAD
-279 GERRARMARDG
+279 GEQRARLARDG
-290 DSYLH
+290 YSFLH

-309 KKILGYV
+309 KKVLGYV
-316 GGDEGHSWAD
+316 GGDDGHSWAD
-326 PLYGVPLVALYGGVA
+326 PLYGVPLAALYGGVA
-341 LFLLAHVAFRWRT
+341 LFLLGHVAFRLRI

-365 VVVLLAVIPAVAS
+365 VLVLVGATPAVAN
-378 LASLVTLAILAGLVA
+378 LASLVSLAVLTGLVA
-393 AVVCFEAMRYA
+393 ALVGFETLRYA
-404 EARDSIRHHE
+404 EERRRLRSHE
-414 HSEHTE
+414 GSPTAE

>member
-1 VTTKAS
+1 MQAI
-7 GGSGPTGGATGRGRV
+7 
-22 RAVTER
+22 TER

-56 PSGEGVLR
+56 PSAVGVVR

-91 IIRIAMFGAMAAMFV
+91 AIRLAMFGAMAAMFV
-106 LALTIPESFDDLPGG
+106 IALTIPESFDDLPGG
-121 LPGPVVFAAGYFVV
+121 LPGPVVFAVGYFVV
-135 RLAHLGLFLAISRHD
+135 RVAHLLLFLAVSRDD
-150 PGLRRQVLRFTPSVI
+150 PQLRRQVLRFAPSVV
-165 LGTGFLLIAS
+165 LGTSFLLIAS
-175 QLNGSAQTAMWA
+175 QLDGPAQTALWA
-187 IALVADYLGTMLAGA
+187 TALVADYVGTMLAGA
-202 SGWRVNSARHF
+202 SGWRVNSAGHF

-239 PISWPIVVASGLG
+239 PISWPIVVASALG
-252 LALCAGLWWSYF
+252 LALSAGLWWAYF

-279 GERRARMARDG
+279 GERRARLARDG
-290 DSYLH
+290 YSYLH

-309 KKILGYV
+309 KKVLGYV
-316 GGDEGHSWAD
+316 GGDDGHSWVD
-326 PLYGVPLVALYGGVA
+326 PLYGVPLAALYGGVA
-341 LFLLAHVAFRWRT
+341 LFLLAHIGFRLRT
-354 TGIVEWPRLVA
+354 AGVLEWPRLVA
-365 VVVLLAVIPAVAS
+365 VVLLLVAIPAVAA
-378 LASLVTLAILAGLVA
+378 LPSLVTLAVLTALVA
-393 AVVCFEAMRYA
+393 ALVCFETFRYA
-404 EARDSIRHHE
+404 EKRDKVRGHE
-414 HSEHTE
+414 DE